1 MRLIGN
7 EQMRDVNLEQ
17 TPAVEAGL
25 VAPVELW
32 EVNEQLLF
40 AGLREHALATEL
52 ERQLA
57 FTSAIAGSLAEG
69 VCAVDRAGRITFANA
84 AAERLLGWREAEMLG
99 RAADAVLQSPVAAS
113 SNEPFPIL
121 DVLRSGATYHNDH
134 AIFIRKD
141 GTTFPVVYSVA
152 PIVAAEQI
160 VGTVVAFD
168 DVTEVQRLQQMQEE
182 YLALMSHDLRTPL
195 TVMLGY
201 TQLLLTQ
208 LDEKALERAA
218 RSAEAIVKSGAT
230 MERLLQDVLDRSR
243 LRVGRAELH
252 LASIDLAQLVTRAI
266 DQNLLPGERARI
278 EVEAVGPLL
287 VVADPTRMERVIV
300 NLLTNACKYSAP
312 TAPVVVQ
319 VFRVAREAVISVT
332 DQGVGVGAEDLPH
345 LFEKHFRATTAG
357 TIEGIGLGLYG
368 SRLIVE
374 AHGGHIWAQST
385 VGTGSTFMVSIPAA
399 EPASDSDPG
408 T

>member
-7 EQMRDVNLEQ
+7 EQMRDHNPDQML
-17 TPAVEAGL
+17 AAEAQL
-25 VAPVELW
+25 VVPVELW
-32 EVNEQLLF
+32 EVNEQLLL

-69 VCAVDRAGRITFANA
+69 VCAVDRAGQITFANA
-84 AAERLLGWREAEMLG
+84 AAERLLGWREAELLG
-99 RAADAVLQSPVAAS
+99 RAADTVLQSPVAAS
-113 SNEPFPIL
+113 SNEPFPIV
-121 DVLRSGATYHNDH
+121 DVLHSGATYHNDH

-141 GTTFPVVYSVA
+141 GTVFPVVYSVA

-182 YLALMSHDLRTPL
+182 YLALLSHDLRTPL
-195 TVMLGY
+195 TAMLGY
-201 TQLLLTQ
+201 TQLLLRQ
-208 LDEKALERAA
+208 LDENALERAR
-218 RSAEAIVKSGAT
+218 RSANAIVRSGAS

-252 LASIDLAQLVTRAI
+252 LAAIDLAQLVTRAI

-278 EVEAVGPLL
+278 KVEAVGSLA

-312 TAPVVVQ
+312 TDPVVVQ
-319 VFRVAREAVISVT
+319 LFRMGNDAVISVT
-332 DQGVGVGAEDLPH
+332 DQGVGIDADDLPSV
-345 LFEKHFRATTAG
+345 FEKHFRATTAG

-374 AHGGHIWAQST
+374 AHGGRIWAQST
-385 VGTGSTFMVSIPAA
+385 VGTGSTFVVSIPAA
-399 EPASDSDPG
+399 EPGSSE
-408 T
+408 